1 MAARSPYTPQYV
13 CLGGCCRWQG
23 LVVAR
28 TRARV
33 PPAESCRGQAGA
45 PRRLA
50 LRPDAEVMLRRA
62 QGLALPR
69 LNKTGV
75 APVFFNMIAQRM
87 LDIPVFG
94 VWLNPD
100 PTMEPAGSIRF
111 GNVDPAR
118 YEGGITDLP
127 VRARRRPHALFAC
140 RARPG
145 ARALACRD
153 GPAGPVA
160 AGTMCAC
167 MTKHDILR
175 IPRQGSQKQAQRS
188 WKSSALLE
196 KHEADCT
203 RRARLVGLAG
213 WRSVEQTA
221 HCRLSCRR

>member
-1 MAARSPYTPQYV
+1 
-13 CLGGCCRWQG
+13 
-23 LVVAR
+23 
-28 TRARV
+28 
-33 PPAESCRGQAGA
+33 
-45 PRRLA
+45 
-50 LRPDAEVMLRRA
+50 MLRRA